1 MRARLP
7 FVRRRRRDPE
17 QYPEGPLR
25 DLAAAPPP
33 EDGTP
38 VAQVDFLAL
47 DVETTG
53 LDPRTDRLL
62 SAGWVPVTG
71 RQVVLAQAREL
82 RIRPTDGVDVGS
94 SATLHRLTDDLLAE
108 GAPLAEVLPRLLGAL
123 HGRVLVAHHAPIEL
137 DFLGEAT
144 TATYGARPP
153 LTSVDTM
160 ALHHR
165 LHADEHGEV
174 RGSLRLDAARQAF
187 GLPRYS
193 AHHALTDA
201 IAAAELLLAQVAEL
215 EQRLGREAVLRD
227 LSPTRSG

>member
-1 MRARLP
+1 VRARLP

-17 QYPEGPLR
+17 QYPDGPLR
-25 DLAAAPPP
+25 ELAAAPPP
-33 EDGTP
+33 DDGTP

-53 LDPRTDRLL
+53 LDPRTDHLL
-62 SAGWVPVTG
+62 SVGWVPVAG
-71 RQVVLAQAREL
+71 RRVVLARACEL
-82 RIRPTDGVDVGS
+82 RIRPSGDADVGA
-94 SATLHRLTDDLLAE
+94 SATLHRLTDDALAE
-108 GAPLAEVLPRLLGAL
+108 GSPLADVLPRLLGAL
-123 HGRVLVAHHAPIEL
+123 HGRVLVAHHAPIEVG
-137 DFLGEAT
+137 FLGEASI
-144 TATYGARPP
+144 ASYGARPP

-174 RGSLRLDAARQAF
+174 RGSLRLDAARLAF

-215 EQRLGREAVLRD
+215 EHRLGREAVLRD

>member
-1 MRARLP
+1 VRARLP

-17 QYPEGPLR
+17 HYPEGPLR
-25 DLAAAPPP
+25 ELAAAPPP
-33 EDGTP
+33 DDGTP
-38 VAQVDFLAL
+38 LAEVGFLAL

-53 LDPRTDRLL
+53 LDPRTDHLL
-62 SAGWVPVTG
+62 SVGWVPVAG
-71 RQVVLAQAREL
+71 RRVVLAQACEL
-82 RIRPTDGVDVGS
+82 RIRPPGDADVGS

-108 GAPLAEVLPRLLGAL
+108 GSPLTDVLPRLLGAL
-123 HGRVLVAHHAPIEL
+123 HGRVLLAHHAPIEVE
-137 DFLGEAT
+137 FLGEA
-144 TATYGARPP
+144 AIASYGARPP

-160 ALHHR
+160 ALQHR
-165 LHADEHGEV
+165 LRADQHGEV